1 MITCTFW
8 AINCSVTKCST
19 AECRVGVAVYPVSV
33 VEPGYEARVG
43 EEPKGIYMANNTT
56 NLITCIQ

>member
-1 MITCTFW
+1 MY
-8 AINCSVTKCST
+8 VPDGLDGG
-19 AECRVGVAVYPVSV
+19 VGVALYPVLV
-33 VEPGYEARVG
+33 EEPGYEARVG